1 MSQQSAVGDGPDHS
15 PEAAEPP
22 ANQIRR
28 SSRIQG
34 RVLAR
39 QQSTLN
45 SPNPEGAARGDN
57 IAKPTERVQVIVM
70 KGLAWMLHEERTGT
84 AEHRAKTN
92 GVMEN

>member
-1 MSQQSAVGDGPDHS
+1 MVQITPPKLRSRQRTRSAAQAASKGEFWRGNRVHS
-15 PEAAEPP
+15 
-22 ANQIRR
+22 IR
-28 SSRIQG
+28 
-34 RVLAR
+34 
-39 QQSTLN
+39 
-45 SPNPEGAARGDN
+45 PNPEGAARGDN